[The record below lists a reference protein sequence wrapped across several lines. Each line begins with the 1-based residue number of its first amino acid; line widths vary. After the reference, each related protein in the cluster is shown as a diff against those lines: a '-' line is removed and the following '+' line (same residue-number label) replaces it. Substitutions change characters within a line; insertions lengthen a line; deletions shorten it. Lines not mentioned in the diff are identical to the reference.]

1 MDATSGLQH
10 VHLRRP
16 DPRAPDSIQVWRAWT
31 EMTTPDNG
39 VVVTQEGHI
48 GGRVIQVEIGLDT
61 MAGLHPSEWL
71 TREVTARQQAG
82 WTVTMSSHEQRIPG
96 QTPERLYSIVAEK
109 DNQYRVATQITRF
122 VDSLT
127 DQADIDWV
135 TPETL
140 RILEK
145 DDRPPEWEAEV
156 QLGRD
161 LVRIMVAKRGKVL
174 VASVPEGSI
183 ADMVLAVW
191 TSTSLFAATITITD
205 EQGKKVE
212 RDQLISELA
221 LPDWLEEIARSCGLR
236 ASLPRPGRWVQSNT
250 HLQPIV
256 F

>member
-1 MDATSGLQH
+1 
-10 VHLRRP
+10 
-16 DPRAPDSIQVWRAWT
+16 
-31 EMTTPDNG
+31 
-39 VVVTQEGHI
+39 
-48 GGRVIQVEIGLDT
+48 
-61 MAGLHPSEWL
+61 
-71 TREVTARQQAG
+71 
-82 WTVTMSSHEQRIPG
+82 MSSHEQRIPG

-109 DNQYRVATQITRF
+109 DNQYRVATQISRF

-174 VASVPEGSI
+174 VASVPEGSL

-191 TSTSLFAATITITD
+191 TSTSLFSATITITD

-221 LPDWLEEIARSCGLR
+221 LPDWLEEVARSCGLR